1 MKIKLRLFHKVF
13 LLFLLLS
20 ILPLIVVGTRITLL
34 NFKALTQISQEMGI
48 PTDVFRP
55 LLERTIQEGIT
66 YSFYV
71 IIIVVIVA
79 IFFTASIVGPI
90 ERLREATRRISRG
103 DYSFNPQVSTGDE
116 IEDLMEAFK
125 DMSEKLQGTMQELEL
140 ANNQK
145 RIFLDI
151 MCHDLSN
158 YLSIIGGFTSILQE
172 TESDEEKKKI
182 LDTIY
187 KNAKRME
194 EVLENARRFA
204 RLEKGTALQTEEC
217 DLKAILLSVKDVFS
231 QNNEGDRIKMKFP
244 EGKLTIEADELIRDV
259 FLNLVS
265 NALKYSKDD
274 VVVEAEDLGDRVRV
288 AVRDLGPGIPD
299 EHKSLVFERFWRFD
313 KSGVQGTG
321 LGLAIAKS
329 IVELHKGRIWVED
342 NLPRGSVFFVE
353 LPKRC
358 E

>member
-20 ILPLIVVGTRITLL
+20 ILPLIVVGARITLL

-48 PTDVFRP
+48 PAEVFRP
-55 LLERTIQEGIT
+55 LLERTIHEGIT

-90 ERLREATRRISRG
+90 ERLREATHRISRG
-103 DYSFNPQVSTGDE
+103 DYSFNSRVNTGDE

-125 DMSEKLQGTMQELEL
+125 DMSEKLRGTMQELEL

-172 TESDEEKKKI
+172 TESNEEKRKI

-204 RLEKGTALQTEEC
+204 RLEKGTALEMEEC
-217 DLKAILLSVKDVFS
+217 DLKAVLLSVRDVFS
-231 QNNEGDRIKMKFP
+231 QNREGDRIKMKLP
-244 EGKLTIEADELIRDV
+244 EGKLIIEADELIRDV

-265 NALKYSKDD
+265 NALKYSKDE
-274 VVVEAEDLGDRVRV
+274 VVVEAEDLGERVRV

-299 EHKSLVFERFWRFD
+299 EHKNLVFERFWRFD

-353 LPKRC
+353 LPKRG